1 MKPFSIR
8 GPYTL
13 SYCPVLS
20 TDPNGE
26 GAPHFPLLPVES
38 ASGYYN
44 SVTYLPKVR
53 PGDAV
58 HHRVADPLHS
68 LEEQLVLASLP
79 TLLVLCL
86 SLVLT
91 DLAPFRAFDAKIA
104 ACFTLWVNGE
114 LQVFKCTG

>member
-1 MKPFSIR
+1 
-8 GPYTL
+8 
-13 SYCPVLS
+13 
-20 TDPNGE
+20 
-26 GAPHFPLLPVES
+26 
-38 ASGYYN
+38 
-44 SVTYLPKVR
+44 VR

-79 TLLVLCL
+79 MLLVLCL

-91 DLAPFRAFDAKIA
+91 DLTPFRAFDAKIA